1 MQSTSTARGITRR
14 SIKLVSNTSS
24 ACFSAIFG
32 CWNNLPMGVKSEE
45 ENSVDDVSDV
55 VTGVV
60 GSMIDGT
67 VYLTDRTSERAEFF

>member
-1 MQSTSTARGITRR
+1 
-14 SIKLVSNTSS
+14 
-24 ACFSAIFG
+24 
-32 CWNNLPMGVKSEE
+32 MGVKSEE

-67 VYLTDRTSERAEFF
+67 VYLTDRTSERAEFC